1 MTVSGQ
7 SGRYRE
13 INHGDPKDFLHSR
26 PSIFYQMTVQFDSS
40 LNIFM
45 QMTIRL
51 AKDRPLLCNRPFWGW
66 STFIFLDRPLW
77 LFYKNVW
84 VYLIYNGNFTIEM
97 SSKKIANFLY
107 RNLSSRIRIKWSF
120 VARPK
125 TRESHFQKFLNGSH
139 NSTVAMAMHPRTVIY
154 GDR

>member
-51 AKDRPLLCNRPFWGW
+51 AKDRRTFVQPSILRMVYFHLFGP
-66 STFIFLDRPLW
+66 STL
-77 LFYKNVW
+77 
-84 VYLIYNGNFTIEM
+84 
-97 SSKKIANFLY
+97 
-107 RNLSSRIRIKWSF
+107 
-120 VARPK
+120 AR
-125 TRESHFQKFLNGSH
+125 L
-139 NSTVAMAMHPRTVIY
+139 
-154 GDR
+154 